1 MCSAERSVIRDLLRG
16 SSKGCVPLGTYRVE
30 KTRGLIDG
38 MGTVGLQG
46 TDGHNG
52 SIEGHVVYSMS
63 CNSHGKLHGQ

>member
-38 MGTVGLQG
+38 MGIVGLPR
-46 TDGHNG
+46 TNGHNE
-52 SIEGHVVYSMS
+52 SIQDHVV
-63 CNSHGKLHGQ
+63 